1 MTGGLPGTREFKL
14 NPKCLIISGALAG
27 LYWVL
32 PPKNVGVVWGT
43 LIGGYVGIAYYDEY
57 FSCSDRLSADTIL
70 HEPFG
75 WLKPAVDPI
84 TRTYGSGRNN

>member
-1 MTGGLPGTREFKL
+1 MAGGLPGTRKFEI

-32 PPKNVGVVWGT
+32 PPKSTTVVLGT
-43 LIGGYVGIAYYDEY
+43 LIGGYVAIAYYDEIY
-57 FSCSDRLSADTIL
+57 NCEQRLSADTIL

-75 WLKPAVDPI
+75 WLKPAVDPVA
-84 TRTYGSGRNN
+84 RTYGTMR

>member
-1 MTGGLPGTREFKL
+1 MVGGLPGTRKFEI

-32 PPKNVGVVWGT
+32 PPKNVGVVFGT
-43 LIGGYVGIAYYDEY
+43 LIGGYVGIAYYDEF
-57 FSCSDRLSADTIL
+57 FSCSNRLSADTIL

-84 TRTYGSGRNN
+84 TRTYGSGRHM